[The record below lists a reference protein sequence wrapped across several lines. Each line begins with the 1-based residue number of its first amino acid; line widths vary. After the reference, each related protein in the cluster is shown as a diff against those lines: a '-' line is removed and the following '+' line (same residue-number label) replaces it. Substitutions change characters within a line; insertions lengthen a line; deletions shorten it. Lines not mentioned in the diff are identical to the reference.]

1 MVYRL
6 LLINHARIRFAARLW
21 QRFSVLSFTPPAVRE
36 HGRWLDCVK
45 KWVKKKKPRQSAVY
59 VSHYVSITR
68 LWGGVLILFLMLKL
82 FFFITRWNCFRA
94 KTPPASLLCANV
106 STSPNLENFF
116 FLFQTLF
123 HLRARGKLV
132 IRIIPIWPFCVFT
145 WESVGS
151 HFSSHCFPTFQSL
164 MFSWLSR
171 QNNKNSFFFVSLST
185 RQTLSIITKYYD
197 CDAQSGD
204 RFSGSPGP
212 GGLFSGVKGVKLDI
226 LARCCWCC
234 CCCCCSLARKK

>member
-1 MVYRL
+1 MRWCVDS
-6 LLINHARIRFAARLW
+6 IFD
-21 QRFSVLSFTPPAVRE
+21 VETSFF
-36 HGRWLDCVK
+36 
-45 KWVKKKKPRQSAVY
+45 
-59 VSHYVSITR
+59 HYK
-68 LWGGVLILFLMLKL
+68 MKL
-82 FFFITRWNCFRA
+82 FSCKDAACQSFVCECFHV
-94 KTPPASLLCANV
+94 SQLGELL
-106 STSPNLENFF
+106 

-226 LARCCWCC
+226 LARCC
-234 CCCCCSLARKK
+234 CCSLGRKK

>member
-6 LLINHARIRFAARLW
+6 LLINHARIRFAARFC

-82 FFFITRWNCFRA
+82 LFFITRWNCFRA

-116 FLFQTLF
+116 FCFKHYSTFELEENSSSASSPFGLSVF
-123 HLRARGKLV
+123 LHGNRLAPIFPPIVFPPFSLSCLADWVVRI
-132 IRIIPIWPFCVFT
+132 IRILSFLFPFLHARHYPSSQNIMIAMHNREIDFQVRLVP
-145 WESVGS
+145 VG
-151 HFSSHCFPTFQSL
+151 FSQ
-164 MFSWLSR
+164 
-171 QNNKNSFFFVSLST
+171 V
-185 RQTLSIITKYYD
+185 
-197 CDAQSGD
+197 
-204 RFSGSPGP
+204 
-212 GGLFSGVKGVKLDI
+212 
-226 LARCCWCC
+226 
-234 CCCCCSLARKK
+234 